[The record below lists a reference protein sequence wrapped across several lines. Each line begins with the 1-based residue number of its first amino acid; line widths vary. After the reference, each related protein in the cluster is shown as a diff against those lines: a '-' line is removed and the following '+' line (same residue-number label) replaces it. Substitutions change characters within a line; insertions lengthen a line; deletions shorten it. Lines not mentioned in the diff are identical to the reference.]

1 MKMQRLSVLAFL
13 AGMVLFGSLVPA
25 YAAAPCPLNQTNR
38 TVTVCTPT
46 ANALVQT
53 MVHVVAG
60 STDSSPVNS
69 MQVYLDGTLKQTV
82 KASTVDTFVAV
93 TVGYHT
99 ITIKAWDSSGSFKL
113 DVPVAMQP
121 PCALGGANTVTICS
135 LVNGSIVSQPFHVV
149 AAANDQNPV
158 KAMTLFID
166 GVGHGGISSSAILDM
181 YVSNLS
187 LGTHKIG
194 VQAQDSTGFVA
205 KATPINITVT
215 DRTQGLSNL
224 KHIIFFVQENRSFDD
239 YFGMLGQY
247 RVSQNLPNNVD
258 GIDLNAALPNTQGQL
273 VHPYHYNTVCTENLS
288 PSWNESHNIVDG
300 GKMDNF
306 LKTVAKSVP
315 SSIDP
320 TGTRAMGFYDQTD
333 LPSYYD
339 AATRFATSDRFF
351 SPILANTVPNRIYL
365 FTATSFGNT
374 PPPSPPPGGFT
385 QKTIFELLDQ
395 AKISWKYY
403 YHGAVTS
410 SFIQQFSIY
419 KTDSAKVV
427 SLGTDANNSNA
438 ARWQADIQNE
448 AALPQVIFIERG
460 GTVGLDEH
468 PDNNVQKGAAD
479 AVNKIIIPFMQSPSW
494 ADSAFIITYDEGG
507 GLYDHVLP
515 AREIKPDTI
524 AARIPSG
531 GIAGDFNQSGFRV
544 PMIVISPWARPNF
557 VSHTTRDY
565 TSILRLIE
573 DTFVASA
580 TLPAGVNPWLTLRDQ
595 NADNMMEFFDF
606 SAGPQL
612 LSAPPIL
619 TQPTSGVCDKTK
631 EKAPGF

>member
-1 MKMQRLSVLAFL
+1 MKTKSF
-13 AGMVLFGSLVPA
+13 PA
-25 YAAAPCPLNQTNR
+25 IILTIFVSAISAYGAAPCTLNQQNPS
-38 TVTVCTPT
+38 VTVCTPT
-46 ANALVQT
+46 PNALVQS

-60 STDSSPVNS
+60 STDSNPVTS
-69 MQVYLDGTLKQTV
+69 MQVYVDGTLKQTV
-82 KASTVDTFVAV
+82 KATTLDTFVTLAA
-93 TVGYHT
+93 GYHT
-99 ITIKAWDSSGSFKL
+99 LTVKGWDNTGRSFKQ

-121 PCALGGANTVTICS
+121 PCALNTANQSVTICS
-135 LVNGSIVSQPFHVV
+135 LANGSIVSQPFHVV
-149 AAANDQNPV
+149 AAATNSNSV
-158 KAMTLFID
+158 KAMTLFVD

-187 LGTHKIG
+187 LGTHTIG

-205 KATPINITVT
+205 KAPKITITVT
-215 DRTQGLSNL
+215 DKTQGLSNL
-224 KHIIFFVQENRSFDD
+224 KHIIFFVQENRSFNN

-247 RVSQNLPNNVD
+247 RVSLGLSNNID
-258 GIDLNAALPNTQGQL
+258 GINPNAALPNTNGQL
-273 VHPYHYNTVCTENLS
+273 VHPYHYQTVCTENLS

-315 SSIDP
+315 STIDP

-339 AATRFATSDRFF
+339 GAARFATSDRFF
-351 SPILANTVPNRIYL
+351 SPNLSNTIPNRLYL

-374 PPPSPPPGGFT
+374 TPPSPPAGGFT
-385 QKTIFELLDQ
+385 QKTIFQLLDQ
-395 AKISWKYY
+395 AGVSWRYY

-427 SLGTDANNSNA
+427 ALGTDSGNTNA

-448 AALPQVIFIERG
+448 ATLPQVIFIERG

-468 PDNNVQKGAAD
+468 PGANVQKGAAD
-479 AVNKIIIPFMQSPSW
+479 AVNKIIIPFMQSASW
-494 ADSAFIITYDEGG
+494 ADSAFILAYDEGG
-507 GLYDHVLP
+507 ALYDHVLP
-515 AREIKPDTI
+515 AREIKPDNI
-524 AARIPSG
+524 AARIPG
-531 GIAGDFNQSGFRV
+531 GGFAGDFNQSGFRV
-544 PMIVISPWARPNF
+544 PMIVISPWARANF

-573 DTFVASA
+573 DTFVDP
-580 TLPAGVNPWLTLRDQ
+580 TKLPAGVNPWLTLRDQ

-612 LSAPPIL
+612 LSAPPL
-619 TQPTSGVCDKTK
+619 VTQPTTGVCDNKK